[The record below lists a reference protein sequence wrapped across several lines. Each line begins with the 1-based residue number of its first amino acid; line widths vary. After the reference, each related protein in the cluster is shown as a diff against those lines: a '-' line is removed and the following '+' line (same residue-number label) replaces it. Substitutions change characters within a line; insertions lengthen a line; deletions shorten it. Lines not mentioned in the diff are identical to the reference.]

1 MMQIEYNKII
11 IFHRQ
16 ENLYQTKKFV
26 IRNTL

>member
-1 MMQIEYNKII
+1 MQIEYNKII

-16 ENLYQTKKFV
+16 ENLHQTKKFV